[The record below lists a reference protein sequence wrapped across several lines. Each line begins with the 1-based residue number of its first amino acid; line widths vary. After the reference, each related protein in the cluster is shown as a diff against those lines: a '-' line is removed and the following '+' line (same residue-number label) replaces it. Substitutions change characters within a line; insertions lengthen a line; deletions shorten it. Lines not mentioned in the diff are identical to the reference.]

1 MCFMFM
7 ELIWY
12 WIAMYLVRTNDF
24 YIRLS
29 QIIGCD
35 VIRKEKGCKI
45 WKLVVQDGTSW
56 WAFFFMNWCLTIS
69 DYNPFCILFSQSTLW
84 VYYNIVVFQ
93 FLNLLMTIYYIIHT
107 DVFLLFLFRM
117 LMGKRPF
124 ADIFYWILNSCISY
138 LPEPPLQV
146 WWPYRCH

>member
-1 MCFMFM
+1 
-7 ELIWY
+7 
-12 WIAMYLVRTNDF
+12 
-24 YIRLS
+24 
-29 QIIGCD
+29 
-35 VIRKEKGCKI
+35 
-45 WKLVVQDGTSW
+45 
-56 WAFFFMNWCLTIS
+56 MNWCLTIS

-124 ADIFYWILNSCISY
+124 ADIFYWILNSVLVIY
-138 LPEPPLQV
+138 QNLL
-146 WWPYRCH
+146 YRYGDRIVAIKVLNCGNTSEERTVLESRFVREVAMMSRVKHENLVKVRLTDNLCSLI